1 MDKLGA
7 VISLGQFVYNQCD
20 TMQHCKGQCRR
31 LKSRIQG
38 LLQPLQELRDRDR
51 NLPDVITTALDK
63 FQAVLEKAK
72 TQIDN
77 FSSKSNAFKFIT
89 AGRDK
94 VLFKDIN
101 RELNDVHR
109 ELSLR
114 LQVYQLVPTSSSS
127 QGGSWEQEDKQDA
140 EEDWQV
146 LQSLSE
152 REERK
157 EKERERNIA
166 EQEKHQ
172 LVASR
177 TPQTGDLAYN
187 LGNESIEASVEKL
200 EINVDKIFE
209 NEKKKV
215 MRIIRHYLQKFI
227 EKIPEYQTKEI
238 KKEEISEVDGIPLRE
253 NEFSKV
259 FKGKYYQSSVAIKV
273 FKNIQARNIGE
284 VRDTFNK
291 EIRTMKKFDSPNI
304 LRIFGICID
313 ETVTPP
319 QFSMVMEYCELGT
332 LRELLDRNMDL
343 SFAKRIVLVIG
354 AARGLFRLHH
364 SETPQLHRSIKSTN
378 FLVTSSYQVK
388 LSGFELNKTK
398 TSISSATKKKA
409 QRSGSSAY
417 VSPERLKNVYNKYDI
432 KAEIY
437 SFGIVLWEIVTG
449 KIPFEGCDSEKI
461 YQLVAVD
468 QYQEPLGEECPL
480 ELQEIIDDC
489 RAYEPCRRPSVREI
503 LEKLSNFYKAED

>member
-146 LQSLSE
+146 LQSLS
-152 REERK
+152 
-157 EKERERNIA
+157 
-166 EQEKHQ
+166 
-172 LVASR
+172 
-177 TPQTGDLAYN
+177 
-187 LGNESIEASVEKL
+187 GNESIEASVEKL

>member
-20 TMQHCKGQCRR
+20 MMQHCKGQCRR

-38 LLQPLQELRDRDR
+38 LLQPLQELQDRDR
-51 NLPDVITTALDK
+51 NLPDMITTALDK

-72 TQIDN
+72 KQIDN
-77 FSSKSNAFKFIT
+77 FSSKSNVFKFMT

-101 RELNDVHR
+101 KELNDVHE
-109 ELSLR
+109 ELSLG
-114 LQVYQLVPTSSSS
+114 LQVYQLVPTSSNS
-127 QGGSWEQEDKQDA
+127 QGVSWEQEDKQDA

-146 LQSLSE
+146 LQSLSG
-152 REERK
+152 
-157 EKERERNIA
+157 
-166 EQEKHQ
+166 
-172 LVASR
+172 S
-177 TPQTGDLAYN
+177 
-187 LGNESIEASVEKL
+187 ESIEASVKKL
-200 EINVDKIFE
+200 EIDVDKIFE
-209 NEKKKV
+209 NEKKKI
-215 MRIIRHYLQKFI
+215 MRTIRHYLQKCI

-238 KKEEISEVDGIPLRE
+238 KKEEISELDGIPLRE

-273 FKNIQARNIGE
+273 FKNIQAKNIGA
-284 VRDTFNK
+284 VRHTFNN

-332 LRELLDRNMDL
+332 LRELLDQKKDL
-343 SFAKRIVLVIG
+343 SFAKRIVLVVG
-354 AARGLFRLHH
+354 AARGLYRLHH
-364 SETPQLHRSIKSTN
+364 SETPELHRSINSTN

-388 LSGFELNKTK
+388 LSGFELSKTK
-398 TSISSATKKKA
+398 TSISRATKRKEA
-409 QRSGSSAY
+409 ERSSSSAY
-417 VSPERLKNVYNKYDI
+417 VSPERLENVYSKYDI
-432 KAEIY
+432 KTEIY

-449 KIPFEGCDSEKI
+449 KIPFEGCDSKKI
-461 YQLVAVD
+461 YQLVAVSR
-468 QYQEPLGEECPL
+468 YQEPLGEECPL
-480 ELQEIIDDC
+480 ELQKIIDDC
-489 RAYEPCRRPSVREI
+489 RAYEPSRRPCVSEI

>member
-146 LQSLSE
+146 LQSLS
-152 REERK
+152 
-157 EKERERNIA
+157 
-166 EQEKHQ
+166 
-172 LVASR
+172 
-177 TPQTGDLAYN
+177 
-187 LGNESIEASVEKL
+187 GNESIEASVEKL

-215 MRIIRHYLQKFI
+215 MRIIRHFIWSDLQKFI